1 MMGVALRK
9 SEVSLEEENDTLHRQ
24 LAYFNRG
31 RMSPGF
37 AGPYWRAALRDE
49 LLLKER
55 EGYFVEAERRSV
67 QPMLAGVPEDADAF
81 VAWFETLKQDGP
93 GQGDPLFPWLAREA
107 SYEQVRWFLHQEVA
121 GEAGFEDLVALTQI
135 RMPVTAKLE
144 LARNYWDE
152 MGQGNAAGMHGPM
165 LSRLA
170 AAVGVKPTPETTV
183 WESLALGNL
192 MSALAANRR
201 YAYQSVGALGVIELT
216 APTRAV
222 HVAAGL
228 RRLGLGG
235 KERVYFELH
244 ATLDVRHS
252 EAWNREV
259 IHSLVAENRETALP
273 IAEGALL
280 RLNAGARCFDRYRRA
295 FDGTSL

>member
-1 MMGVALRK
+1 MSVALWQ
-9 SEVSLEEENDTLHRQ
+9 SEISAEEENNVLHRQ
-24 LAYFNRG
+24 LAYFNRR

-37 AGPYWRAALRDE
+37 ARPSWRAALRDE
-49 LLLKER
+49 LLLRER
-55 EGYFVEAERRSV
+55 EGYFVEFERQCV
-67 QPMLAGVPEDADAF
+67 QPALAAVPGDADAF
-81 VAWFETLKQDGP
+81 VAWFERLKQDGP
-93 GQGDPLFPWLAREA
+93 GQGDPLFPWLAEKA

-135 RMPVTAKLE
+135 RMPVAAKLE

-152 MGQGNAAGMHGPM
+152 MGHGNEAGMHGPM

-170 AAVGVKPTPETTV
+170 AAVGVEPTPETTV

-201 YAYQSVGALGVIELT
+201 YAYQSVGALGAIELT
-216 APTRAV
+216 APTRATY
-222 HVAAGL
+222 VAAAL

-235 KERVYFELH
+235 KARVYFELH

-259 IHSLVAENRETALP
+259 IHSLVADNPDTALP

-280 RLNAGARCFDRYRRA
+280 RLRAGARCFDCYRRDLDDMA
-295 FDGTSL
+295 